1 MRNQRPKPGSRLALA
16 RESRESRGMGEL
28 GNVSLSGTKYHPMFS
43 QDLKYSAQVVGD
55 APDDQVNATISL
67 MRQYALEDSTCPEIQ
82 VEAEALRA
90 MNGGDPYRLVSAVW
104 QTVSGKVQFLRDE
117 VLGSPLEAFM
127 SRTNADGTP
136 VTPIVEILIRPRD
149 MHNMAAARLGDCD
162 DFSMY
167 AASLLTALDIPCNFV
182 TVAGDESNPNIFT
195 HVYVAAYPNGERV
208 VVDASHGPECGW
220 EVYRPSGRK
229 QEWAVSGNA
238 PNAGMSVGWLVAAG
252 VAVLGFVL
260 CGGKL

>member
-1 MRNQRPKPGSRLALA
+1 MGIMAFSPMGNTVTFTAATSAPTPVQAVSSTTAANQYLVQNP
-16 RESRESRGMGEL
+16 
-28 GNVSLSGTKYHPMFS
+28 
-43 QDLKYSAQVVGD
+43 SAQTVFLGVG
-55 APDDQVNATISL
+55 
-67 MRQYALEDSTCPEIQ
+67 ST
-82 VEAEALRA
+82 
-90 MNGGDPYRLVSAVW
+90 
-104 QTVSGKVQFLRDE
+104 
-117 VLGSPLEAFM
+117 
-127 SRTNADGTP
+127 
-136 VTPIVEILIRPRD
+136 
-149 MHNMAAARLGDCD
+149 AAARLGDCD